1 MAVLLLSASMQPL
14 HVISL
19 RRLVV
24 LMTRERVAFLSEKD
38 AADMERALG
47 ERRFPEGVVMVR
59 LLRSIHIPHRA
70 LRCNRRNLLIRDES
84 CCQYCGFTG
93 PASELT
99 VDHVMPMSRG
109 GATASW
115 DNVVIACKRCN
126 WRKANHLP
134 HEVGLRLRKQPVAP
148 RLEYTHILFLRHPEL
163 KAAYDAVC
171 AA

>member
-1 MAVLLLSASMQPL
+1 MAVLLLSASMQPIN
-14 HVISL
+14 VISQ
-19 RRLVV
+19 RRLTV
-24 LMTRERVAFLSEKD
+24 LLTRERVAFLSEQDAVD
-38 AADMERALG
+38 AAAALAD
-47 ERRFPEGVVMVR
+47 RRFPNGVVMVR
-59 LLRSIHIPHRA
+59 LLRSLHIPHRA
-70 LRCNRRNLLIRDES
+70 LRCNRRNLLLRDDN

-93 PASELT
+93 PPSELT
-99 VDHVMPMSRG
+99 VDHVLPMSRG

-115 DNVVIACKRCN
+115 DNVVVACKRCN

-134 HEVGLRLRKQPVAP
+134 HEVGLRLRRTPAVP